1 MKEIVVPKIFD
12 VILRRKRDE
21 PAIPKCPDHKTDMLL
36 RGKMGRP
43 TRFEDQ
49 SEELYTL
56 IYYCPVEGCNQTATV
71 DKVNTQIPVP
81 GESPLRPAYARRNY

>member
-1 MKEIVVPKIFD
+1 
-12 VILRRKRDE
+12 
-21 PAIPKCPDHKTDMLL
+21 
-36 RGKMGRP
+36 
-43 TRFEDQ
+43 
-49 SEELYTL
+49 L